1 MSLSSCSA
9 KDVQVSVVTLTDLLP
24 NLWTQPLSINNNNL
38 RQCIPCLGND
48 SRTSVADKYQTLPT
62 QTFCSVQRAMKIMT
76 VIASILIILPTE
88 PRGPARDT
96 GAQKRS
102 TLCNNII
109 PRNNVSCR
117 HLLRFQCN
125 WSLRSGCQ
133 GRKVKVYVIR
143 TKHNPPCILWY
154 RKLWVVEFQSSF
166 RQLWRLLITWFVY
179 IVLTQAKYKQQ
190 TDCKW

>member
-143 TKHNPPCILWY
+143 TKHNPPCILW
-154 RKLWVVEFQSSF
+154 
-166 RQLWRLLITWFVY
+166 
-179 IVLTQAKYKQQ
+179 
-190 TDCKW
+190 